1 MWEKQF
7 AKGLIFAMYVR
18 WRYGSYLNILLS
30 SWASVLAVNSSI
42 FIWIILFVYLFFVIQ
57 KTSETSITFLLI
69 AHDFL
74 LNILIL
80 LCFFSCLALCT
91 KILLYLNILHGS
103 TSIIFFPYRSC
114 GRIISPTSAELSY
127 YTAWSFFHTCK

>member
-1 MWEKQF
+1 MRKTICLGSHICHVCKMGIWI
-7 AKGLIFAMYVR
+7 IFEYTVVIIGQR
-18 WRYGSYLNILLS
+18 
-30 SWASVLAVNSSI
+30 LAVNSSI

-127 YTAWSFFHTCK
+127 YTTWSFFHTCK